1 MALKLAA
8 YLLFW
13 DQDPAVDPGAN
24 HPALL
29 GQEFVPDLL
38 AVNDAGEAS
47 VWVECGKTTVNKI
60 SKVTRRF
67 RRARLVVFKATEREA
82 LQMREVLQGE
92 LEDKAGLIDILAWPA
107 GSFREWHGALADK
120 VEVYGE
126 AGGLSINLTVNEH
139 PLALDFK
146 RF

>member
-1 MALKLAA
+1 MKLAA

-13 DQDPAVDPGAN
+13 DAEPVVDPSPN

-38 AVNDAGEAS
+38 AANEAGEAS
-47 VWVECGKTTVNKI
+47 LWVECGKSTVNKL

-67 RRARLVVFKATEREA
+67 RRARLVALLPGERDA
-82 LQMREVLQGE
+82 LRLRGVLQDE
-92 LEDKAGLIDILAWPA
+92 LEDKAGLVEILAWPE
-107 GSFREWHGALADK
+107 GTFREWFSALADR

-126 AGGLSINLTVNEH
+126 AGGLNLNLTVNEH
-139 PLALDFK
+139 PMAVDLKKF
-146 RF
+146 